1 MLRCSWERTSS
12 FLRALIKD
20 VDSEIST
27 FTPVYSKY
35 LQSATQIHL
44 PLGSLSFEGGS
55 LMSVIFKTS
64 II

>member
-1 MLRCSWERTSS
+1 MLRCSLERTSS

>member
-12 FLRALIKD
+12 FLRD

-27 FTPVYSKY
+27 FTHQYSKY

-44 PLGSLSFEGGS
+44 PLGSLSFEGGL
-55 LMSVIFKTS
+55 LMSVIFKT
-64 II
+64 III